1 MEEKVASKCQSCG
14 SELYFNPEGGNLK
27 CKACGTAVEFEKTT
41 TFDRRTIDMD
51 TLTTIGDK
59 IDESRISLSHCS
71 SCGAAFTG
79 TLVTLSTKCQY
90 CGGNMVVDDAA
101 AHPDGCLPF
110 AFGKEKASE
119 KFAEEI
125 KKKFLVP
132 RSFKK
137 NPRPDSIESIYI
149 PAFSYSSR
157 IEAEYAGEL
166 YETYTDSDGDSHTR
180 HFNVR
185 GTEYA
190 DMRDV
195 LVECSDYLTQ
205 AELKQIE
212 PYYMNETKKF
222 SQGFVYGYSVE
233 YYNRSV
239 EESAKLA
246 REIMQNR
253 VREQILKRY
262 DHDGVDYLDV
272 KHKYNSS
279 TYSYLL
285 LPTYRVNFK
294 YKNKGY
300 SAVMNGQTGKI
311 GGKLP
316 TSPWKVVWI
325 VLAIL
330 AFFAVFAGI
339 MFSGVAEDITQY
351 IDFDF

>member
-1 MEEKVASKCQSCG
+1 MKEDVAAKCQSCG
-14 SELYFNPEGGNLK
+14 SELYFNPEGGNLL
-27 CKACGTAVEFEKTT
+27 CKACGTAVEFDKTN
-41 TFDRRTIDMD
+41 TFDRRTIDIG
-51 TLTTIGDK
+51 TLTPIGDK
-59 IDESRISLSHCS
+59 IDENRVSMSHCS

-90 CGGNMVVDDAA
+90 CGGNMVVDDTA

-110 AFGKEKASE
+110 AFGKEQASQ

-132 RSFKK
+132 RAFKK
-137 NPRPDSIESIYI
+137 NPRTDSIESIYI
-149 PAFSYSSR
+149 PAFSFSSK
-157 IEAEYAGEL
+157 IDADYAGEL

-190 DMRDV
+190 DMKDV

-205 AELKQIE
+205 SELKQIE

-262 DHDGVDYLDV
+262 DHDGVDYLDI
-272 KHKYNSS
+272 KCKYSSS

-294 YKNKGY
+294 YKNKDY

-316 TSPWKVVWI
+316 TSPMKIFWI
-325 VLAIL
+325 VLMIL
-330 AFFAVFAGI
+330 AIIGGIAFF
-339 MFSGVAEDITQY
+339 MFSDALQDVTYY
-351 IDFDF
+351 IDF